1 MPAMKIILTFLSD
14 GSFNELAMETKNASM
29 ASPIPSKMLLI
40 KKESSRNMGCI
51 LPHNPVLNQKINI
64 SWMYKK
70 LRFYCLP
77 IIIENNVEFY

>member
-51 LPHNPVLNQKINI
+51 LPQNPVLNQKTIFPGCIKNCV
-64 SWMYKK
+64 
-70 LRFYCLP
+70 FTVCLL
-77 IIIENNVEFY
+77 